1 MPTRLLRLT
10 LIELMIVAVITGI
23 LAAIALLVYQQHIL
37 RAQVSEGL
45 NLKAPVNMVVALG
58 WAEKKDLFSAW
69 QYR

>member
-10 LIELMIVAVITGI
+10 LIELMIAAVITGI

-37 RAQVSEGL
+37 RAQVSEVL

>member
-1 MPTRLLRLT
+1 MEIRHLGFA

-23 LAAIALLVYQQHIL
+23 LAAIALLAYQQHIL
-37 RAQVSEGL
+37 RAQVSEVL

-69 QYR
+69 GYR